1 MLKKFT
7 AKSVLI
13 VFTLGILC
21 IALSGPGVSLSK
33 HGFANTSLPTGCAGK
48 IPLLPGTKSQ
58 RSGVVCSSDQ
68 LFNVLSGGFVPAQA
82 HAQLELAI
90 VAADGFDNI
99 ASLKYLLRKYLLR
112 AVGLMYPLQKVPI
125 HLFNLVLTL

>member
-90 VAADGFDNI
+90 VPADGFDNI
-99 ASLKYLLRKYLLR
+99 ASLKYLLR